1 MPDDT
6 RSKPWFD
13 TVASEEYQNVR
24 RLCGY
29 LVYSAGLD
37 ATFAEDL
44 VQQVFFTAWVKREE
58 LQSHPKPRAWL
69 YKAVRYSF
77 NNLLR
82 KQLFLQRMQAMSLNE
97 PSAEKRAQAQGEDA
111 LESLLREEP
120 SEAMRPILKKLS
132 AKDQLL
138 YHHLYLLKR
147 DLPALCQDYGISEQA
162 LKKRIYRLHRRLL
175 EALEEEKFQAV
186 SK

>member
-6 RSKPWFD
+6 RVKPWFD
-13 TVASEEYQNVR
+13 AVASEEYENVR

-37 ATFAEDL
+37 ASFAEDL

-77 NNLLR
+77 GNLVR
-82 KQLFLQRMQAMSLNE
+82 KQLYLQRMQAMSLDE
-97 PSAEKRAQAQGEDA
+97 PSAENRAQEGEDA
-111 LESLLREEP
+111 LEALLREEP

-132 AKDQLL
+132 ARDQLL

-147 DLPALCQDYGISEQA
+147 DLPALCGDYGITAQA
-162 LKKRIYRLHRRLL
+162 LKKRIYRLHRRLVA
-175 EALEEEKFQAV
+175 ALEEGKFQTV